1 MPGRIIG
8 TTAYAQIMGFLLSL
22 CSGNYLVS
30 STLTHT
36 CTHKH
41 KHVHAHTH
49 TQMQLSYP
57 VHAPG
62 GRRVLDGLSLRP
74 SRAWLLV
81 PGRLSSLRQPLQD
94 AAILGLGAAPSN
106 TDRGMASQPE
116 SRWVLGN

>member
-1 MPGRIIG
+1 MLW
-8 TTAYAQIMGFLLSL
+8 QLLSL
-22 CSGNYLVS
+22 KHPD
-30 STLTHT
+30 THMHT
-36 CTHKH
+36 QTQTR
-41 KHVHAHTH
+41 ARTHTH
-49 TQMQLSYP
+49 TKMQLSYP